1 MHCLFGGGLRGQDG
15 DVVCIIVSG
24 ADRGAFG
31 EMQHQATA
39 CDAAAVAC
47 SK

>member
-1 MHCLFGGGLRGQDG
+1 MRQGGN
-15 DVVCIIVSG
+15 VVCIIFYFFPAG
-24 ADRGAFG
+24 ADRGPFG

-39 CDAAAVAC
+39 CDAAAVAR